1 MYDDPKGK
9 LVQCGWHGHRDAQIR
24 DRYTLKYSKHS
35 ADSETAIPLP
45 TLKHRGKSM
54 GLSETARDTLICA
67 LLLCLWVFIVN
78 SEPLVA
84 SSWPLAH
91 CLTHYRN
98 QGQNVSRCCWVK
110 VNTTSSHSD
119 SMTKCI
125 NRDVVTS
132 MRRLVADSGCIRNQG
147 QKVSRC
153 VRSR

>member
-1 MYDDPKGK
+1 MRMARRCIVASATG
-9 LVQCGWHGHRDAQIR
+9 
-24 DRYTLKYSKHS
+24 TLKYSKYS
-35 ADSETAIPLP
+35 AEGEAVVTVP
-45 TLKHRGKSM
+45 TLKHRTEGMS
-54 GLSETARDTLICA
+54 LSETARETLFCMMM
-67 LLLCLWVFIVN
+67 LLCLGVLIVN

-84 SSWPLAH
+84 SSWPLAR
-91 CLTHYRN
+91 CLAHYRN
-98 QGQNVSRCCWVK
+98 QGQDVSRCCWVK